1 MPPIYGKARY
11 MFKRTFTGSGSV
23 WLSTRARARECRA
36 TDRLAA
42 RHVSARQRTIANFSA
57 FVMRND
63 YANHS
68 FSHITME
75 AEGGIRTHGRLP
87 MQTGIGAQITL
98 VPHTPPPFTQYLS
111 HFWLQDVQNR
121 SA

>member
-11 MFKRTFTGSGSV
+11 MFKRTFTGRGSV

-42 RHVSARQRTIANFSA
+42 RHVSARQRTIAYFSA
-57 FVMRND
+57 FVIRND

-75 AEGGIRTHGRLP
+75 TEAGNKTHGGCAIH
-87 MQTGIGAQITL
+87 TGLCAK
-98 VPHTPPPFTQYLS
+98 VAHS
-111 HFWLQDVQNR
+111 
-121 SA
+121 